1 MTKTTI
7 PKIKTGKYASGNP
20 FWRVTYSQDGK
31 QVIKKFKTERE
42 ANEHR
47 MEVIR
52 KFHGGISMQDQEV
65 SRLAL
70 EKFKAHH
77 HRAGQIYL
85 TCTAGDGDITVFE
98 WLAQHFEGRSFK
110 FGQLVEK

>member
-42 ANEHR
+42 ANDLEDEKSLIYG
-47 MEVIR
+47 EVDFKCVTR
-52 KFHGGISMQDQEV
+52 PASISIE
-65 SRLAL
+65 SAPGTLLA
-70 EKFKAHH
+70 
-77 HRAGQIYL
+77 
-85 TCTAGDGDITVFE
+85 
-98 WLAQHFEGRSFK
+98 SF
-110 FGQLVEK
+110 VR